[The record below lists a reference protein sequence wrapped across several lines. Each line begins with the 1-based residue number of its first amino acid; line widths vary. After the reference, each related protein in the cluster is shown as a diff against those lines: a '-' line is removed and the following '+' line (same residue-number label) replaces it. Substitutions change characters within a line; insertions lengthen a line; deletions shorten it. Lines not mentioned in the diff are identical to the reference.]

1 MGSRLDKLGCYLMS
15 FVLRSVKFSRVSR
28 ILILL
33 GAALLVN
40 ACSSTQASS
49 LSTDMFAAIEN
60 FPAGIGRGFPAPQ
73 IPAGAEVGK
82 PVQVGDIAPDFA
94 LVLPDGRHTSLRA
107 LYGQPVVINFWATWC
122 PPCRAEMPELMRA
135 AAADP
140 KLVMLAVNAQEDIN
154 TVKPFAEGY
163 DMETPVVLDET
174 GLLQEVYGVRGLPT
188 TFFIDKEGRVAAIYP
203 GMMTAEVLAKRLE
216 MIR

>member
-1 MGSRLDKLGCYLMS
+1 MS
-15 FVLRSVKFSRVSR
+15 LVLRSVTSSR
-28 ILILL
+28 ISRIFILL
-33 GAALLVN
+33 GAALLFT

-60 FPAGIGRGFPAPQ
+60 FPAGIGRGFPALQ
-73 IPAGAEVGK
+73 IPAGVKVGK
-82 PVQVGDIAPDFA
+82 SVQVGEIAPDFA

-140 KLVMLAVNAQEDIN
+140 ELVMLAVNVKEALGA
-154 TVKPFAEGY
+154 VKPFADSY
-163 DMETPVVLDET
+163 DMQTPVVLDET
-174 GLLQEVYGVRGLPT
+174 GLLQDVYGVSGLPT

-203 GMMTAEVLAKRLE
+203 GRMTPEVLAERLDI
-216 MIR
+216 IR